1 MAKTVVIIGAL
12 DTKGLEFA
20 FIKDLVEKEGLK
32 TLVVDFGVM
41 GEPALKPDVSR
52 AEVAAAGGGKLD
64 QLRSGDRKDEAMK
77 VMSTGLAA
85 TVRKLYDGGKLQGII
100 SMGGTG
106 GTSVATA
113 AMRTLPVGVPKVMV
127 STVGGGD
134 VSAYAGTKD
143 ITFVPSIVDV
153 AGFNRISRT
162 IYANAAGA
170 IAGMTKVDVPP
181 AKEEKP
187 LVTASMFGNTTV
199 CVDKARSIL
208 EAKGFEVLVFHATG
222 TGGKT
227 MESLI
232 ADGYIAAS
240 LDITTTELADEVC
253 GGVFTAG
260 ADRMLA
266 AARTGIPT
274 VLVPGCLDMCNFW
287 ALSTVP
293 EKYRNRNLYQW
304 NPNVT
309 LMRTNVEE
317 NRIMGKMIA
326 RAANESKGP
335 VAILLPLKGV
345 SMLDSPGNAYWDP
358 EADRACYEAI
368 KTNVKPGIAVI
379 ELDNNI
385 NDPEFATKAAETLLG
400 MLGK

>member
-1 MAKTVVIIGAL
+1 
-12 DTKGLEFA
+12 
-20 FIKDLVEKEGLK
+20 
-32 TLVVDFGVM
+32 
-41 GEPALKPDVSR
+41 
-52 AEVAAAGGGKLD
+52 
-64 QLRSGDRKDEAMK
+64 
-77 VMSTGLAA
+77 
-85 TVRKLYDGGKLQGII
+85 
-100 SMGGTG
+100 
-106 GTSVATA
+106 
-113 AMRTLPVGVPKVMV
+113 
-127 STVGGGD
+127 
-134 VSAYAGTKD
+134 
-143 ITFVPSIVDV
+143 
-153 AGFNRISRT
+153 
-162 IYANAAGA
+162 
-170 IAGMTKVDVPP
+170 
-181 AKEEKP
+181 
-187 LVTASMFGNTTV
+187 
-199 CVDKARSIL
+199 
-208 EAKGFEVLVFHATG
+208 
-222 TGGKT
+222 

-260 ADRMLA
+260 PDRMLA
-266 AARTGIPT
+266 AARAGIPT
-274 VLVPGCLDMCNFW
+274 VLVPGCVDMCNFW

-293 EKYRNRNLYQW
+293 EKYRSRNLYQW

-326 RAANESKGP
+326 KAANDSKGP

-358 EADRACYEAI
+358 EADRACYDAI
-368 KTNVKPGIAVI
+368 KTNVKPGIPVI

>member
-12 DTKGLEFA
+12 DTKGHEFA

-77 VMSTGLAA
+77 VMSTGLAV
-85 TVRKLYDGGKLQGII
+85 TVRKLFDGGKLQGII
-100 SMGGTG
+100 GMGGTG
-106 GTSVATA
+106 GTSVATS

-187 LVTASMFGNTTV
+187 LVTASMFGNTTA

-208 EAKGFEVLVFHATG
+208 ESKGFEVLVFHATG

-260 ADRMLA
+260 PDRMLA
-266 AARTGIPT
+266 AARAGIPT
-274 VLVPGCLDMCNFW
+274 VLVPGCVDMCNFW

-326 RAANESKGP
+326 KAANESKGR

-368 KTNVKPGIAVI
+368 KTNVKPGIPVI

-385 NDPEFATKAAETLLG
+385 NDPEFAAKAAETLLG

>member
-1 MAKTVVIIGAL
+1 
-12 DTKGLEFA
+12 
-20 FIKDLVEKEGLK
+20 
-32 TLVVDFGVM
+32 
-41 GEPALKPDVSR
+41 
-52 AEVAAAGGGKLD
+52 
-64 QLRSGDRKDEAMK
+64 
-77 VMSTGLAA
+77 
-85 TVRKLYDGGKLQGII
+85 
-100 SMGGTG
+100 
-106 GTSVATA
+106 
-113 AMRTLPVGVPKVMV
+113 
-127 STVGGGD
+127 
-134 VSAYAGTKD
+134 
-143 ITFVPSIVDV
+143 VDV

-187 LVTASMFGNTTV
+187 LVTASMFGNTTA
-199 CVDKARSIL
+199 CVDKARGIL
-208 EAKGFEVLVFHATG
+208 ESKGFEVLVFHATG

-260 ADRMLA
+260 PDRMLA
-266 AARTGIPT
+266 AARAGIPT
-274 VLVPGCLDMCNFW
+274 VLVPGCVDMCNFW

-335 VAILLPLKGV
+335 AAILLPLKGV

-358 EADRACYEAI
+358 EADGACYGAI
-368 KTNVKPGIAVI
+368 KANVKPGIPVI

-385 NDPEFATKAAETLLG
+385 NDPEFAAKAAETLLG